1 MTLREVRTAFEGC
14 IHEAGHAAWVVTNY
28 AEVNTELGG
37 SVPDVPREGMLLDS
51 FVDRGGRRVEALDRP
66 PGRLRHSQG
75 RPVPHGH
82 GADLGYRPQPV
93 PDPRGHRAGLQHL
106 SHGPT
111 GTAKIASI
119 QGMLR
124 QGFNS
129 DKYSTM
135 ASPSRPRQWRTSART
150 SLMASWT
157 RRRRALSIS
166 ALHLGG
172 RGWSSSMI

>member
-1 MTLREVRTAFEGC
+1 MQRSTPNSEVQSPTCRRR
-14 IHEAGHAAWVVTNY
+14 AA
-28 AEVNTELGG
+28 
-37 SVPDVPREGMLLDS
+37 PRQ
-51 FVDRGGRRVEALDRP
+51 FRGPRGRRKVEALDRP

-106 SHGPT
+106 SRGPT

-135 ASPSRPRQWRTSART
+135 ASPSRPRQRRTSART

-157 RRRRALSIS
+157 RRRRALS
-166 ALHLGG
+166 ALHPGG